1 MAEKNNNHMPA
12 VSVGL
17 PVYNGEKYIRE
28 ALDSLLTQTF
38 IDFELI
44 ISDNCSTDKTQ
55 EICREYATKDSRIKY
70 IIQPENIGAALNFE
84 FVLNV
89 AQSKYFIWAAS
100 DDFWSNNWL
109 EHLYS
114 SVSQYPNAAAFGE
127 VVVVN
132 QFSQTINHIA
142 LEQKYNFVGAKLIR
156 RVKFFLYPE
165 SMGKA
170 NVIYGMYR
178 TEVLRKINILS
189 YSYDYILIFDLLNHI
204 EIKSVPN
211 TFLYKRLH
219 DGAVG
224 SQSVTINSY
233 WKALKVFLPM
243 PLSLLK
249 QYLLHSYSL
258 EKILMIILVPM
269 KLLFIYVGLIKN
281 LVLIKYRS

>member
-1 MAEKNNNHMPA
+1 MTEKTNNHVSA
-12 VSVGL
+12 VSIGM

-28 ALDSLLTQTF
+28 ALDSLLAQTF
-38 IDFELI
+38 TDFELI

-55 EICREYATKDSRIKY
+55 EICREYAIKDSRIKY
-70 IIQPENIGAALNFE
+70 INQPENIGAALNFE
-84 FVLNV
+84 FVLNA
-89 AQSKYFIWAAS
+89 AQAKYFIWTAS

-109 EHLYS
+109 ELLYS
-114 SVSQYPNAAAFGE
+114 SVSKCPYTAAFGE

-142 LEQKYNFVGAKLIR
+142 HEQKYNFVGAKLLR

-170 NVIYGMYR
+170 NVIYGMYS

-189 YSYDYILIFDLLNHI
+189 YSYDYILIFDLLDHI

-219 DGAVG
+219 DEAVG
-224 SQSVTINSY
+224 NQPNTINSY
-233 WKALKVFLPM
+233 WKALKIFLPM
-243 PLSLLK
+243 SLSLLK
-249 QYLLHSYSL
+249 QYLSHSYFL
-258 EKILMIILVPM
+258 EKILMVAVIPT
-269 KLLFIYVGLIKN
+269 KFLFIYIGLLRN
-281 LVLIKYRS
+281 LL